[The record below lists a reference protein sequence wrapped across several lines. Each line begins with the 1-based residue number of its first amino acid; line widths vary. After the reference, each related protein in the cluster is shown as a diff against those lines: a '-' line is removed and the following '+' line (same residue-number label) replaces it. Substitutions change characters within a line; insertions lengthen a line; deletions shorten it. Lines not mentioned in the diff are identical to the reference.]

1 MPREW
6 NAAAYERL
14 SAPQT
19 RWGEEV
25 VDRLQL
31 TGNERVLDAGCGTGR
46 VTALLLDRLPDGRV
60 IGLDGSLAMIHRARE
75 RFAADPRVELIVADL
90 TEPLPID
97 PPVDAILSTATFH
110 WIGDHEALFRNL
122 AAALRPGGQL
132 VAQCGGAGNAASLDA
147 AIADLGYSF
156 GGTKTFAT
164 AEETK
169 ARLERAGFT
178 DVRTWLH
185 DEPTPIPA
193 ADFEAFLDTVCLG
206 GLTEQMSDDQ
216 RRWLVREVA
225 ERMPAPAIDYVR
237 LNIRARRAG

>member
-19 RWGEEV
+19 RWGEAVLDHLE
-25 VDRLQL
+25 L
-31 TGNERVLDAGCGTGR
+31 TGDERVLDAGCGTGR
-46 VTALLLDRLPDGRV
+46 VTARLLDRLPRGRV
-60 IGLDGSLAMIHRARE
+60 IGLDGSRSMIDRARE
-75 RFAADPRVELIVADL
+75 RFAGEPRVELIVADL

-110 WIGDHEALFRNL
+110 WIGDHDALFRHL
-122 AAALRPGGQL
+122 AAVLRAGGQL

-147 AIADLGYSF
+147 AIADLGYRF

-169 ARLERAGFT
+169 ARLERAGFAG
-178 DVRTWLH
+178 VRTWLH

-193 ADFEAFLDTVCLG
+193 EDFEASLDTVCLG
-206 GLTEQMSDDQ
+206 GLTEQMSDD
-216 RRWLVREVA
+216 RRARFVREVA
-225 ERMPAPAIDYVR
+225 ARMPAPRIDYVR
-237 LNIRARRAG
+237 LNIVARRAG